1 MDAPKRFNDEVLSR
15 LHEAADAAREVPAN
29 SQPPR
34 LKDALASLV
43 ALDVFS
49 TGTFV
54 LPPDFYPDYAGPA
67 PSS

>member
-1 MDAPKRFNDEVLSR
+1 MEELSRFDDEVLLR
-15 LHEAADAAREVPAN
+15 LHEVADAAREVPAN

-54 LPPDFYPDYAGPA
+54 LPPEFLSDYAGPA